1 MIVEKI
7 HNKRLKEQGISI
19 CSKYKSNDTIL
30 ERNTDKTKRNDN
42 IQNGICLEK
51 DYYKIKYTYMSTNNG
66 ENNITCPNC
75 GNTSKE
81 NEIEDGCPY
90 CGTNY
95 NIEYSDKSL
104 GTKYHYDRVLQGSNY
119 KMITLV
125 IDIIISAILVI
136 TYILKTCRT
145 FNIYDISKIIIGT
158 IIVIFI

>member
-51 DYYKIKYTYMSTNNG
+51 DYYKNNKLLIKVFNFDPRIKYTYMSTNNG

-81 NEIEDGCPY
+81 NEIEY
-90 CGTNY
+90 
-95 NIEYSDKSL
+95 
-104 GTKYHYDRVLQGSNY
+104 
-119 KMITLV
+119 
-125 IDIIISAILVI
+125 
-136 TYILKTCRT
+136 
-145 FNIYDISKIIIGT
+145 
-158 IIVIFI
+158 